1 MRFSQLGRREFITL
15 VGGAVATWPLAARA
29 QQPAMPTIG
38 YLSARSSASDVSM
51 LAAFHRGLKESG
63 YVAGKNVAI
72 EFRWGDGH
80 YDRLPALAEDLVR
93 QNVTVIVTSGGEISA
108 QAAKAATAKIPIV
121 FNVGEDPVQY
131 GLVASLNRPGGNV
144 TGVTSLLGTLGT
156 KQLGLLRDLVPNAGV
171 IAMLVNPGDTWAKTQ
186 INNTE
191 AAALAIGQ
199 RLIVIRASTEPD
211 IDAAF
216 SALIQQRV
224 GALLVAAS
232 PFFVT
237 QADQLI
243 GLASRHA
250 VPTIY
255 FRREIADAGGL
266 MSYGSSTAELYGQMG
281 TYVGKILS
289 GASPADLPVMQ
300 ATKFEFII
308 NLKTAKMLGIEIPPT
323 LLARADEVIE

>member
-1 MRFSQLGRREFITL
+1 MKRREFIAAL
-15 VGGAVATWPLAARA
+15 GGAAASTSLWPLVARA
-29 QQPAMPTIG
+29 QQPAMPVIG
-38 YLSARSSASDVSM
+38 FLSARSSESDVSM
-51 LAAFHRGLKESG
+51 VSEFYRGLKDAG
-63 YVAGKNVAI
+63 YVVDKNVAI

-93 QNVTVIVTSGGEISA
+93 GNVAVIVTAGGEISA
-108 QAAKAATAKIPIV
+108 RAAKAATGKIPIV
-121 FNVGEDPVQY
+121 FNVGEDPVKY

-156 KQLGLLRDLVPNAGV
+156 KQLGLLRDLVPKAGV
-171 IAMLVNPGDTWAKTQ
+171 IAMLVNPDDTWAEAQ
-186 INNTE
+186 IANTE
-191 AAALAIGQ
+191 AAALAVGQ
-199 RLIVIRASTEPD
+199 QLVVFRASTEPD

-216 SALIQQRV
+216 AAIVQQRA
-224 GALLVAAS
+224 GALLVATS

-237 QADQLI
+237 RANYLI
-243 GLASRHA
+243 ALATRHA
-250 VPTIY
+250 LPAIY

-281 TYVGKILS
+281 TYAGKILN

-300 ATKFEFII
+300 AIKFELVI
-308 NLKTAKMLGIEIPPT
+308 NLKTAKALGLEIPPT

>member
-1 MRFSQLGRREFITL
+1 MRRREFIGL
-15 VGGAVATWPLAARA
+15 MGVVAMFSTHRAYA
-29 QQPAMPTIG
+29 QQPGMPTIG

-51 LAAFHRGLKESG
+51 LSAFNRGLKETG
-63 YVAGKNVAI
+63 YVVGKNVAI

-80 YDRLPALAEDLVR
+80 YDRLPALAEDLVH
-93 QNVTVIVTSGGEISA
+93 QNVAIIVTSGGEISA
-108 QAAKAATAKIPIV
+108 QAAKTATAKIPIV
-121 FNVGEDPVQY
+121 FNVGEDPVQH

-186 INNTE
+186 ISNTE
-191 AAALAIGQ
+191 AAALAVGQ
-199 RLIVIRASTEPD
+199 QLIVLRASTESD

-216 SALIQQRV
+216 ATLVQQRV
-224 GALLVAAS
+224 GALLVGTS

-237 QADQLI
+237 QASRLI
-243 GLASRHA
+243 GLAASHA

-281 TYVGKILS
+281 IYVGKILS
-289 GASPADLPVMQ
+289 GANPADLPVMQ
-300 ATKFEFII
+300 ATKFELVI
-308 NLKTAKMLGIEIPPT
+308 NIKTAKSLGFEIPPM

>member
-1 MRFSQLGRREFITL
+1 MRRREFI
-15 VGGAVATWPLAARA
+15 AVLGSAAAAWPLVARA
-29 QQPAMPTIG
+29 QQAAMPVIG
-38 YLSARSSASDVSM
+38 FLSARSSESDVSM
-51 LAAFHRGLKESG
+51 VSEFYRGLKDAG
-63 YVAGKNVAI
+63 YVVDKNVAI

-93 QNVTVIVTSGGEISA
+93 RNVAVIVTAGGEISA
-108 QAAKAATAKIPIV
+108 SAAKAATGKIPIV
-121 FNVGEDPVQY
+121 FNVGEDPVKY

-156 KQLGLLRDLVPNAGV
+156 KQLGLLRDLVPKAGV
-171 IAMLVNPGDTWAKTQ
+171 IAMLVNPNDTWAETQ
-186 INNTE
+186 IANTE
-191 AAALAIGQ
+191 AAARAIGQ
-199 RLIVIRASTEPD
+199 QLVVLRASTEPD

-216 SALIQQRV
+216 ATIVQQRA
-224 GALLVAAS
+224 GALLVATS

-237 QADQLI
+237 RADYLI
-243 GLASRHA
+243 ALATRYA
-250 VPTIY
+250 LPAIY

-281 TYVGKILS
+281 TYAGKILS

-300 ATKFEFII
+300 AIKFELVI
-308 NLKTAKMLGIEIPPT
+308 NLKTAKAFGLEIPPT